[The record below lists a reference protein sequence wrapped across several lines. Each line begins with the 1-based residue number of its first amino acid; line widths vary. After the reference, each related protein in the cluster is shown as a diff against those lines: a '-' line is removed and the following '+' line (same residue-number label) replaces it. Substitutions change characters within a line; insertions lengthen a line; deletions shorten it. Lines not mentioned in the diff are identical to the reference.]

1 MKKLLVS
8 FMMVFALVSCSTEE
22 LGNSGSNSSHK
33 GVQLV
38 LSTDGFNEVGSR
50 AVDES
55 VIHDVNILEYINGS
69 LGPEIVYLKD
79 ADFSKAVEV
88 TGLKDLDAT
97 KMIEETD
104 GDGNKVSVMN
114 EETNLNFIFVVANYG
129 SQINR
134 EDVPN
139 LAALKKFKMKFAS
152 NKDLKN
158 VPMTGFYYGGINSTS
173 TTQMS
178 VTLQRAVAKINFTL
192 DTSNFKVGGKTPS
205 LLIVNSIKLCNV
217 PGNVTLYPCKVRPNL
232 PKNGVAGKWWN
243 NDQTTLFPTTE
254 EMEATG
260 GSVTY
265 GDDENQSS
273 TVNTYSAYIP
283 ENARGS
289 YDGITDNKD
298 KHPSSC
304 GVDNE
309 DDDKCFTYILVD
321 LDYALADGTTK
332 KATYRI
338 YLGGN
343 STGDMNLL
351 RNTQYNVTT
360 SLYGANDADTRIEV
374 TDSSAIVV
382 LDAANCYMIDM
393 SDVTGDNKNII
404 IPLSQVNKGWEKI
417 AGYDATQSTTK
428 TQVAE
433 MLKSGN
439 WEIQTEWKTWQGS
452 NITGTKVADLSDG
465 NLKAVLTIPADI
477 KNGNNAV
484 VKLVSKA
491 DGYIYWSWH
500 LWFTDYKPN
509 KSTDAERKGQVHQY
523 ISTAFTGSNKYAN
536 KYMMDRNLGATITGL
551 TGPINQP
558 PTSKEAAKYYGL
570 AYQWGRKDP
579 FVGSFDGTGTKVP
592 LYDAQDKPYTQGTTG
607 VSSLA
612 TSFQKP
618 GTFFVAPSSPNDWT
632 SPQRL
637 GLWAEDEDGKVV
649 VKSPFDPC
657 PAGWRVPTG
666 GATAVNNPWAGFGN
680 GTASSIASGNSYA
693 KFTWQVTKTGQAGTA
708 GRLYDNTTKAWYPA
722 SGYPDHSNGVL
733 NSVGV
738 VGYYWSATSTS
749 DKSYSYGLG
758 LSSGEVIPLRNFFR
772 ANGFPVRCI
781 QE

>member
-1 MKKLLVS
+1 
-8 FMMVFALVSCSTEE
+8 MMVFALVSCSTEE

-38 LSTDGFNEVGSR
+38 LSTDGFDEVGSR

-114 EETNLNFIFVVANYG
+114 EETNQNFIFVVANYG
-129 SQINR
+129 RQINR
-134 EDVPN
+134 EDVLN
-139 LAALKKFKMKFAS
+139 LAELKKFKMKFAS

-192 DTSNFKVGGKTPS
+192 DTSNFKVGGKPAGQVV
-205 LLIVNSIKLCNV
+205 VNSIKLCNV

-243 NDQTTLFPTTE
+243 NDQTTLFPTKE

-273 TVNTYSAYIP
+273 TVNTYVAYIP

-321 LDYALADGTTK
+321 LNYAMSDGSGRR
-332 KATYRI
+332 ATYKI

-360 SLYGANDADTRIEV
+360 SLYGANDADTRIDV
-374 TDSSAIVV
+374 TDVEPGSNTV
-382 LDAANCYMIDM
+382 LDPANCYMIDM
-393 SDVTGDNKNII
+393 SDVANGSQFI
-404 IPLSQVNKGWEKI
+404 IPLSQVTKGWEKI
-417 AGYDATQSTTK
+417 TSADYANNTPENLALKTK
-428 TQVAE
+428 VEE
-433 MLKSGN
+433 MFKSGK
-439 WEIQTEWKTWQGS
+439 WEIKTLWKTWDGPS
-452 NITGTKVADLSDG
+452 NITGVIVAGSTAANPLAR
-465 NLKAVLTIPADI
+465 LRIPASI
-477 KNGNNAV
+477 PNGNNAV
-484 VKLVSKA
+484 IELVSTESTE
-491 DGYIYWSWH
+491 DGKKTVYWSWH

-509 KSTDAERKGQVHQY
+509 ESTNAKRKGKVHQY
-523 ISTAFTGSNKYAN
+523 PVFAN
-536 KYMMDRNLGATITGL
+536 MSSGIYKNRYIMDRNLGAIITDVGVNDNLPLTTATADAFKYFGL
-551 TGPINQP
+551 M
-558 PTSKEAAKYYGL
+558 
-570 AYQWGRKDP
+570 YQFGRKDP
-579 FVGSFDGTGTKVP
+579 FMYAKEPSSGSTFADFYNADGNSMPTPTASAAVGSTSTSFLAKAVMNPTTFYKEGSGNWTKESAG
-592 LYDAQDKPYTQGTTG
+592 LWGELNGTTE
-607 VSSLA
+607 V
-612 TSFQKP
+612 
-618 GTFFVAPSSPNDWT
+618 D
-632 SPQRL
+632 
-637 GLWAEDEDGKVV
+637 
-649 VKSPFDPC
+649 KSPFDPC
-657 PAGWRVPTG
+657 PPGWRVPVNGTWANLINSYFGWYAKGRRYTG
-666 GATAVNNPWAGFGN
+666 GSPSVNA
-680 GTASSIASGNSYA
+680 Y
-693 KFTWQVTKTGQAGTA
+693 
-708 GRLYDNTTKAWYPA
+708 YPA
-722 SGYPDHSNGVL
+722 SGWIDYSSGAL
-733 NSVGV
+733 ALVGSY
-738 VGYYWSATSTS
+738 GFSWSATPNGQ
-749 DKSYSYGLG
+749 DAGCCLNFNANYVDPSYNRSRVYGC
-758 LSSGEVIPLRNFFR
+758 
-772 ANGFPVRCI
+772 PVRCV